1 MMVWLVRRR
10 SVGVDEG
17 VSLHLGYCVGVW
29 VRVGV
34 IGGVA
39 VLVVVG

>member
-1 MMVWLVRRR
+1 MMVWLVRIC
-10 SVGVDEG
+10 VDEG